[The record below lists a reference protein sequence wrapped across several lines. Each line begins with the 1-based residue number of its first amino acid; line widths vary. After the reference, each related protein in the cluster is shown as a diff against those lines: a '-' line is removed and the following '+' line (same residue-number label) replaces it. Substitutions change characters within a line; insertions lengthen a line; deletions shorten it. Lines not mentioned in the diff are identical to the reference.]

1 MQGKDMS
8 EQAAK
13 GKSNVGID
21 VCEAWLD
28 VHILPCEEAFR
39 LPNTS
44 EGHKRLKRR
53 LKDHEIG
60 VIVIEATGKWHRQIH
75 RSLDASCY
83 QVRVVNPLRAR
94 QFAQAVGVLAKTDK
108 LDARMLAMFGLLTL
122 AGDAKPPNP
131 EIVEELKELAQA
143 RASAVTEQ
151 TSLTNQLKSAE
162 VAFLRR
168 QLKRRL
174 ARIAKD
180 IEALEDHIL
189 KRLESD
195 QGLRRRYLILC
206 SIPSF
211 GKITAMTLL
220 AWLPELGSCNNRQ
233 IASLT
238 GLAPWPDD
246 SGQRHGTRHIKA
258 GRTIVRNTLY
268 LAALSATRF
277 NADMRT
283 VYLRLKAN
291 GKDGKV
297 PIIAIARKLVV
308 LANTLVGADRT
319 WMPNAPMQA

>member
-44 EGHKRLKRR
+44 EGHKCLKRR
-53 LKDHEIG
+53 LKGHEIG

-83 QVRVVNPLRAR
+83 QVRIVNPLRAR
-94 QFAQAVGVLAKTDK
+94 LFAQSVGVLAKTDK
-108 LDARMLAMFGLLTL
+108 LDARMLAMFAVILI
-122 AGDAKPPNP
+122 GDAKPPNP

-168 QLKRRL
+168 QLKRRI

-180 IEALEDHIL
+180 IEAIEDHIL

-195 QGLRRRYLILC
+195 QGLRRRYQILC
-206 SIPSF
+206 SIPQ
-211 GKITAMTLL
+211 L
-220 AWLPELGSCNNRQ
+220 RQ
-233 IASLT
+233 GHRHDAA
-238 GLAPWPDD
+238 GLA
-246 SGQRHGTRHIKA
+246 T
-258 GRTIVRNTLY
+258 
-268 LAALSATRF
+268 
-277 NADMRT
+277 
-283 VYLRLKAN
+283 
-291 GKDGKV
+291 
-297 PIIAIARKLVV
+297 
-308 LANTLVGADRT
+308 
-319 WMPNAPMQA
+319 